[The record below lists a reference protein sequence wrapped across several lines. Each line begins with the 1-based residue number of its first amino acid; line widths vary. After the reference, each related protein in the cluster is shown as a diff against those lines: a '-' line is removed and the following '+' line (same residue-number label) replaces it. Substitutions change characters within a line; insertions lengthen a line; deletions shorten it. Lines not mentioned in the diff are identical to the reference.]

1 MGLPGNPPSR
11 PHGDLVPCPTHIP
24 STPPRRLE
32 AWGVTCSLL
41 IPLFEPQAAS
51 PLTLKPGSLDER
63 NSNYPLN
70 LSVSPSWGV
79 HQPFPTWAP
88 YRGYVGCPAGSQ
100 SSRSPTSRLPCGAH
114 SSLPRQTCWA
124 QSQPSQG
131 PPLHR
136 HWLSCCDLA
145 LCEGA
150 RFAWAFRG
158 RTRSCCTITV
168 IQARLA
174 EKHRK

>member
-11 PHGDLVPCPTHIP
+11 PHGDLVPCPTRIP

-70 LSVSPSWGV
+70 LSGSRVT
-79 HQPFPTWAP
+79 FL
-88 YRGYVGCPAGSQ
+88 GCPPAFPDLGTLQRIRRLPRWKPEQPVAHLTAALWGSQ
-100 SSRSPTSRLPCGAH
+100 QPAASDVLGTEPAQPGA
-114 SSLPRQTCWA
+114 A
-124 QSQPSQG
+124 
-131 PPLHR
+131 PP
-136 HWLSCCDLA
+136 
-145 LCEGA
+145 
-150 RFAWAFRG
+150 
-158 RTRSCCTITV
+158 
-168 IQARLA
+168 
-174 EKHRK
+174 